1 MTHIRKR
8 EYAQTKSMTPP
19 THLITESVST
29 DTDRLDP
36 SWDGLWDLLQ
46 DDRFTEDS
54 TTKDV
59 SDLR

>member
-8 EYAQTKSMTPP
+8 KYVQTKSMKPL

-29 DTDRLDP
+29 DTDRLNP
-36 SWDGLWDLLQ
+36 TWDGLWDLLQ
-46 DDRFTEDS
+46 DDRFTEDG
-54 TTKDV
+54 TAEDV